1 MEAWHVSAC
10 QNTTGENTME
20 YRDVLQYKPLECNP
34 YERYYRKIV
43 RIQPVG
49 AKKASRVKLSQSPT
63 CTLPWSIWTAG
74 KHLSGC
80 RKLA

>member
-1 MEAWHVSAC
+1 
-10 QNTTGENTME
+10 ME

-49 AKKASRVKLSQSPT
+49 AKKSIKGEVVAITDLHLTLEHLDGRKTLVRLSEIGVISEMPYK
-63 CTLPWSIWTAG
+63 SEAV
-74 KHLSGC
+74 
-80 RKLA
+80 